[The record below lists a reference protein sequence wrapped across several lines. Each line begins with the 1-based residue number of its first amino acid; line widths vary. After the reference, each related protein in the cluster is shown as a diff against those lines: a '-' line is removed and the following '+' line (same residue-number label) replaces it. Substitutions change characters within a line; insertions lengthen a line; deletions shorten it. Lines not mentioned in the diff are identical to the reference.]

1 MVRPKDKF
9 WEHVEQRGLGHFT
22 CNYCGLNYSGSLS
35 RVKAHLACQ
44 PGHDVQICTQVPEHI
59 QADALAEFNLSRS
72 AKKRRS
78 DSLESVMGST
88 SSIPSM
94 PHVRVAHQPTMLE
107 MAAKQ
112 DKKSLDMLQSS
123 DQFDSWKKSE
133 IMQYVSSIKATWD
146 ITCCTIMSDSWTDI
160 KKRSWVN
167 VIAYSPGGAV
177 FLKCIECGI
186 NRLTS
191 TFLFNEISDVIEKVG
206 PKNVV
211 QFISDNGSNFCSCGD
226 MLSGKWRHIYRTNCA
241 AHGINLL
248 LKDIH
253 KKVKWVREVIEDGK
267 LSLIV
272 VENELRLF
280 VASSE
285 WRAFQF
291 NRAEMA
297 VRTVGIIQSETF
309 WEGAKEVV
317 AFMEPLIRILRLVDS
332 DGSTAGYLYEATER
346 AKETLRKFVEKDGG
360 KYLAIMDL
368 FQFRLEKNIIHYV
381 HLFGA
386 LLNPS
391 IMFGGRLDIDG
402 TKFMNAQDFIM
413 DIMVPLEDREQFM
426 QEVIDYRM
434 KSPLLFNMT
443 GQTMMKTN
451 HPRIW
456 WQFFGSAFPVLQNI
470 ACRILSQPCSSSPC
484 ERNWSAWDTVQT
496 KKRNR
501 LAPEM
506 LEDLVY
512 IRMNSMMRENYE
524 SQLHKDSRPI
534 DLDNLGELPIVDF
547 ELEME
552 RLEQTYEEPESSDTG
567 ADGGSTLCSL
577 MSPH

>member
-9 WEHVEQRGLGHFT
+9 WEHVEQRGLGRFT
-22 CNYCGLNYSGSLS
+22 CNYCGLNYSRSVS

-59 QADALAEFNLSRS
+59 QADALKKFNLSRS
-72 AKKRRS
+72 AKKRMS
-78 DSLESVMGST
+78 DSLESGMGST
-88 SSIPSM
+88 SSTPSM
-94 PHVRVAHQPTMLE
+94 PHVRVAYQPTMLE
-107 MAAKQ
+107 MAAKE
-112 DKKSLDMLQSS
+112 DKKSLDMLVTDFFVNNNISFNVIQTNSFIEMLRGACVYGTNYVVPS
-123 DQFDSWKKSE
+123 YNNLRTSLIPGKKAE
-133 IMQYVSSIKATWD
+133 IMQYVSSIKATWG
-146 ITCCTIMSDSWTDI
+146 ITGCTIMSDSWTDI

-167 VIAYSPGGAV
+167 VIAYSPGGVV

-191 TFLFNEISDVIEKVG
+191 TFLFNEISDVIEKVE
-206 PKNVV
+206 PNNVV
-211 QFISDNGSNFCSCGD
+211 QFISDN
-226 MLSGKWRHIYRTNCA
+226 
-241 AHGINLL
+241 
-248 LKDIH
+248 DIH
-253 KKVKWVREVIEDGK
+253 KKIKWVREIIEDGK
-267 LSLIV
+267 LVVDYIHRHTGIVALMRKFTNNRDIKQPCKTRFGTYFFMLQSLIV

-280 VASSE
+280 IASSE

-297 VRTVGIIQSETF
+297 VRTVGIIQSDTF

-317 AFMEPLIRILRLVDS
+317 AFMEPLIRIFRLVDS
-332 DGSTAGYLYEATER
+332 DGSTAGYLYEATKR
-346 AKETLRKFVEKDGG
+346 AKETLRKFVKNDGG

-368 FQFRLEKNIIHYV
+368 FQFRLEKNIIHHV
-381 HLFGA
+381 HVFGA

-402 TKFMNAQDFIM
+402 TKFMNAQEFIM
-413 DIMVPLEDREQFM
+413 NIIVALKDREQFM

-456 WQFFGSAFPVLQNI
+456 WQFVGSAFPVLQNI
-470 ACRILSQPCSSSPC
+470 ACRILSQPCSSSP
-484 ERNWSAWDTVQT
+484 
-496 KKRNR
+496 
-501 LAPEM
+501 
-506 LEDLVY
+506 Y
-512 IRMNSMMRENYE
+512 
-524 SQLHKDSRPI
+524 
-534 DLDNLGELPIVDF
+534 NLGDLPIVDF

-552 RLEQTYEEPESSDTG
+552 RLEQTYEEPEPSDTG
-567 ADGGSTLCSL
+567 ADGGSTSYSL
-577 MSPH
+577 MPSH

>member
-1 MVRPKDKF
+1 
-9 WEHVEQRGLGHFT
+9 
-22 CNYCGLNYSGSLS
+22 
-35 RVKAHLACQ
+35 
-44 PGHDVQICTQVPEHI
+44 
-59 QADALAEFNLSRS
+59 
-72 AKKRRS
+72 
-78 DSLESVMGST
+78 
-88 SSIPSM
+88 
-94 PHVRVAHQPTMLE
+94 

-112 DKKSLDMLQSS
+112 DKKSLDMLVTDFFVNNNISFNVIQTNSFIEMLRGACAYGTS
-123 DQFDSWKKSE
+123 YVVPSYSNLRTSLILGKKAE

-146 ITCCTIMSDSWTDI
+146 ITGCTIMSDSWTDI

-226 MLSGKWRHIYRTNCA
+226 MLSGKWRHIYKTNCA

-267 LSLIV
+267 LVVDYIHRHTGIV
-272 VENELRLF
+272 ALMRKFTN
-280 VASSE
+280 
-285 WRAFQF
+285 
-291 NRAEMA
+291 NRDIKQPCKT
-297 VRTVGIIQSETF
+297 RDILG
-309 WEGAKEVV
+309 GAKEVV

-368 FQFRLEKNIIHYV
+368 FQFRLEKNIIHHV

-434 KSPLLFNMT
+434 KSPL
-443 GQTMMKTN
+443 
-451 HPRIW
+451 IW
-456 WQFFGSAFPVLQNI
+456 WQFVGSAFPVLQNI
-470 ACRILSQPCSSSPC
+470 ACRILSQSCSSSPC
-484 ERNWSAWDTVQT
+484 ERNWSAWDAAQT

-552 RLEQTYEEPESSDTG
+552 RLEQTYEEPEPSDTG
-567 ADGGSTLCSL
+567 ADGGSTSCSL

>member
-9 WEHVEQRGLGHFT
+9 WEHVEQRGLGRFT
-22 CNYCGLNYSGSLS
+22 CNYCGLNYSGSVS

-44 PGHDVQICTQVPEHI
+44 SGHDVQICTQVLEHI

-72 AKKRRS
+72 GKKRMS
-78 DSLESVMGST
+78 DSFESRMGST
-88 SSIPSM
+88 SSTPSM
-94 PHVRVAHQPTMLE
+94 PHVRGAHQPTMLE

-112 DKKSLDMLQSS
+112 DKKSLDMLVTDFFVNNNISFNVIQTNS
-123 DQFDSWKKSE
+123 FIE
-133 IMQYVSSIKATWD
+133 MLRGACAYG
-146 ITCCTIMSDSWTDI
+146 CTIMSDSWTDI

-191 TFLFNEISDVIEKVG
+191 IFLFNEISDVIEKVG
-206 PKNVV
+206 PNNVV
-211 QFISDNGSNFCSCGD
+211 QFLSDNGSNFCSCGD
-226 MLSGKWRHIYRTNCA
+226 VLSEKWRHIYRTNSV
-241 AHGINLL
+241 AHEINLL

-253 KKVKWVREVIEDGK
+253 KKVKWVREVIEDEK
-267 LSLIV
+267 LVVDYIHRHTCIVALMRKFTNNRDIKQPCKTRFGTYFFMLQSLIV

-297 VRTVGIIQSETF
+297 VRTTEIIQSDTF
-309 WEGAKEVV
+309 WEGAKKVV

-346 AKETLRKFVEKDGG
+346 VKETLRKFVEKDGG

-368 FQFRLEKNIIHYV
+368 FQFRLKKNIIHHV

-386 LLNPS
+386 LLNPF

-402 TKFMNAQDFIM
+402 TKFMNAQEFIM
-413 DIMVPLEDREQFM
+413 TIMVPLEDREQFM
-426 QEVIDYRM
+426 QKVIDYRM
-434 KSPLLFNMT
+434 KSILLFNMT

-456 WQFFGSAFPVLQNI
+456 WQFVGSAFPVLQNI
-470 ACRILSQPCSSSPC
+470 ACKILSQPCSSSPC
-484 ERNWSAWDTVQT
+484 ERNWSVWD
-496 KKRNR
+496 
-501 LAPEM
+501 A
-506 LEDLVY
+506 
-512 IRMNSMMRENYE
+512 
-524 SQLHKDSRPI
+524 
-534 DLDNLGELPIVDF
+534 
-547 ELEME
+547 
-552 RLEQTYEEPESSDTG
+552 
-567 ADGGSTLCSL
+567 A
-577 MSPH
+577 

>member
-1 MVRPKDKF
+1 
-9 WEHVEQRGLGHFT
+9 
-22 CNYCGLNYSGSLS
+22 
-35 RVKAHLACQ
+35 
-44 PGHDVQICTQVPEHI
+44 
-59 QADALAEFNLSRS
+59 
-72 AKKRRS
+72 
-78 DSLESVMGST
+78 MGST

-112 DKKSLDMLQSS
+112 DKKSLDMLVTDFFVNNNISFNVIQTNSFIEMLRGTCAYGTS
-123 DQFDSWKKSE
+123 YVVPSYSNLRTSLIPGKKAK

-146 ITCCTIMSDSWTDI
+146 ITGCTIMSDSWTDI

-167 VIAYSPGGAV
+167 VIAYPPGGAV

-226 MLSGKWRHIYRTNCA
+226 MLSGKWRHICRTNCA

-267 LSLIV
+267 LVVDYIHRHTGIVALMRKFTNNRDIKQPCKTRFGTYFFMLQSLIV

-368 FQFRLEKNIIHYV
+368 FQFRLEKNIIHHV

-426 QEVIDYRM
+426 QEVIDYRI

-443 GQTMMKTN
+443 GQTMMRTN

-456 WQFFGSAFPVLQNI
+456 WQFVGSAFLVLQNI

-484 ERNWSAWDTVQT
+484 ERNWSAWDAAQT

-552 RLEQTYEEPESSDTG
+552 RLEQTYEEPEPSDTG
-567 ADGGSTLCSL
+567 ADGGSTSCSL